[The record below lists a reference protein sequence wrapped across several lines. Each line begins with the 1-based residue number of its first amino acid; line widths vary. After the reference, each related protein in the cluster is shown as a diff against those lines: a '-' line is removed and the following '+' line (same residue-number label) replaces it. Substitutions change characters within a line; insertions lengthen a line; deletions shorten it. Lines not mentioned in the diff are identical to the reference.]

1 MSQPTSHILVVGGEP
16 ALATTLSAALQSEA
30 VLRLARD
37 AGEGMK
43 FLFEQPMDYV
53 VVDLESSRDEGLK
66 FLKQLQESPPIPAP
80 LVHVFAANAE
90 DKLQAYDLGALECAS
105 KPVDPKLFQARLRAS
120 LRTKKKFDGMIS
132 EQRELI
138 SARLA
143 AESSARA
150 KSEFLAAMSHEIRTP
165 MNGVIAMVGLLM
177 ETPLTTEQRGYLETI
192 HSSSEALLAIINDI
206 LDFSKIEA
214 GKMELSAHN
223 FDFRA
228 RIEETMDLLSAKAN
242 EKLLDLIC
250 RIDPAIPTTV
260 EGDSLRIRQ
269 VLVNLLSNAI
279 KFTEKGDIFVQ
290 IQLAA
295 AQAATELPERKQLQ
309 LHFAVRDSGIGIKPD
324 KLAKLFKPFQQ
335 AEQST
340 ARHYGGTGLGLA
352 ISKRLVE
359 MMGGKMWAESVP
371 GEGSTFHFTVNVLA
385 DANAKAPAA
394 IGRQTKVAD
403 LKILIVDDNA
413 TVRQMLSE
421 QALQWGMIPTAASS
435 ADEAIQIIRGD
446 EQFDIA
452 IVDVQMPDKDGVTL
466 AAEIHKIS
474 SAAMLPV
481 VFLTPLG
488 TRAEGNETQIAFAHG
503 ITKPVKPAQFLS
515 AIERALFSPK
525 KVEAPVVAP
534 KADLPLAERFPLRIL
549 LVDDNSINQKVAARI
564 VQQLGYKPDL
574 AGNGKLALDAIDKQH
589 YNLVFMDMMMPEMD
603 GLEATREIRERQK
616 NSGANPNYASRIL
629 IVAMTAHAMVADR
642 EKCLAA
648 GMDDYLAKPIRPNDV
663 RGIIEKWAP
672 QVQPAANSAAA
683 AKIETP
689 KSEPQISKSELAAA
703 TAQAPAPS
711 TNEPPVDM
719 SRFNDM
725 SAGDTAMSRELID
738 MFYKQTAQQLNDIER
753 AIRGND
759 ASTVGHVAHSCK
771 GASATLGM
779 TRFSPIML
787 QLEKL
792 GKSGALNGAEKLC
805 VEARNEFKV
814 IQKFFMAQP
823 GLDVPPPAA

>member
-1 MSQPTSHILVVGGEP
+1 MNESASHILVVGGEP
-16 ALATTLSAALQSEA
+16 ALATTLSAALQSDA
-30 VLRLARD
+30 VLRFAGD
-37 AGEGMK
+37 AAEGIK
-43 FLFEQPMDYV
+43 ILLEQPMDYA
-53 VVDLESSRDEGLK
+53 VVDLESAKEEGFK
-66 FLKQLQESPPIPAP
+66 FLKQLQENPPIPAP
-80 LVHVFAANAE
+80 LVHVFANGTD
-90 DKLQAYDLGALECAS
+90 DKFHAYEFGALDCTS
-105 KPVDPKLFQARLRAS
+105 KPVEPKLFQARFKAS

-138 SARLA
+138 NARLA

-177 ETPLTTEQRGYLETI
+177 ETPLTAEQRGYLETI
-192 HSSSEALLAIINDI
+192 HSSSEALLTIINDI

-214 GKMELSAHN
+214 GKMELASHA

-242 EKLLDLIC
+242 EKMLDLVC

-290 IQLAA
+290 IEMAP
-295 AQAATELPERKQLQ
+295 AQPAGDAPERNQLQ
-309 LHFAVRDSGIGIKPD
+309 LHFSVRDSGIGIKPE
-324 KLAKLFKPFQQ
+324 KLAKLFKPFIQ
-335 AEQST
+335 AETST

-359 MMGGKMWAESVP
+359 MMGGKMWAESMP
-371 GEGSTFHFTVNVLA
+371 GEGSTFHFTVNVSA
-385 DANAKAPAA
+385 DGNAKTPVVL
-394 IGRQTKVAD
+394 GRQPKVAE

-413 TVRQMLSE
+413 TVRKTLSE
-421 QALQWGMIPTAASS
+421 QASQWGMIPTTAES
-435 ADEAIQIIRGD
+435 AQQTLEIIRAG
-446 EQFDIA
+446 EPFDIA
-452 IVDVQMPDKDGVTL
+452 VVDVQMPGMDGVTL
-466 AAEIHKIS
+466 AAEIHKNL

-481 VFLTPLG
+481 VFLAPMG
-488 TRAEGNETQIAFAHG
+488 TRAEGNETHIAFAHG
-503 ITKPVKPAQFLS
+503 IAKPVKPAQFLS

-525 KVEAPVVAP
+525 KAEAPAP
-534 KADLPLAERFPLRIL
+534 AAKTDLPLAERLPLRVL

-574 AGNGKLALDAIDKQH
+574 AANGRLALDALDKQH
-589 YNLVFMDMMMPEMD
+589 YDLVFMDMMMPEMD
-603 GLEATREIRERQK
+603 GLEATRTIRERQQ
-616 NSGANPNYASRIL
+616 NPAAHPNYQSRIL
-629 IVAMTAHAMVADR
+629 IVAMTAHAMPADR
-642 EKCLAA
+642 EKCIAA

-672 QVQPAANSAAA
+672 QIQITSAAPA
-683 AKIETP
+683 QKPETP
-689 KSEPQISKSELAAA
+689 LPKTESA
-703 TAQAPAPS
+703 TVPAPAS
-711 TNEPPVDM
+711 SVTANENPVDLD
-719 SRFNDM
+719 RFNDM
-725 SAGDTAMSRELID
+725 STGDPAMSRELID
-738 MFYKQTAQQLNDIER
+738 MFYKQTAQQLNDIEK
-753 AIRGND
+753 AIRTND
-759 ASTVGHVAHSCK
+759 ALTVGHVAHSCK

-792 GKSGALNGAEKLC
+792 GKSGALNGAENLC
-805 VEARNEFKV
+805 VEARKEFKV
-814 IQKFFMAQP
+814 IQQFFMAQP